1 MEKVKYSP
9 VYQQALKQLETSS
22 AITTSVNELKT
33 LYANKTK
40 IESITE
46 LSVSGAGL
54 KFTINSK
61 DDAFTEFILTM
72 TESINSK
79 IVQKE
84 QDIDLILN
92 SELKAI
98 A

>member
-1 MEKVKYSP
+1 MEKIRFSP
-9 VYQQALKQLETSS
+9 VYQQALKQIETSS

-33 LYANKTK
+33 LYANRTK

-54 KFTINSK
+54 KFNISSK
-61 DDAFTEFILTM
+61 DESFSGFIFTM

-79 IVQKE
+79 IEQKE
-84 QDIDLILN
+84 KEIDAILN
-92 SELKAI
+92 SEIKAI

>member
-1 MEKVKYSP
+1 MEKIRFSP
-9 VYQQALKQLETSS
+9 VYQQALKQIETSS

-33 LYANKTK
+33 LYANRTK

-61 DDAFTEFILTM
+61 DVAFTGFILTM

-79 IVQKE
+79 IEQKE
-84 QDIDLILN
+84 KDIDLILN
-92 SELKAI
+92 SELKA
-98 A
+98 

>member
-33 LYANKTK
+33 LYANRTK

-84 QDIDLILN
+84 QDIDAILN
-92 SELKAI
+92 TEVKA
-98 A
+98 